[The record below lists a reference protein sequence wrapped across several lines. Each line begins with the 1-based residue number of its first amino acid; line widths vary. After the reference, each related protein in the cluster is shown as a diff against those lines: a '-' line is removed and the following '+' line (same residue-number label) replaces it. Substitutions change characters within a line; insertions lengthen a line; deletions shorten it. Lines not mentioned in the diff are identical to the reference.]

1 LEGAAMLAKT
11 ATFLI
16 DTRVVLIA
24 LIGWRVV
31 STVRLFIAIDI
42 TLHDGMPLLFD
53 ILIDTSFLSPSD
65 VPTAT

>member
-24 LIGWRVV
+24 LIGWRAV